1 MNIPRQWLLLLGAL
15 IVIGAL
21 YNHYLGHSV
30 LLFEIIMLAIGS
42 SLATYSL
49 RGLGAE
55 TKEGAG
61 KGILTAFLSRY
72 LRERDLPTLVPA
84 FGFIVLVAWSAWKM
98 LHNHDTGLSMV
109 DFIVTLFCVSLML
122 YYSHTTKY
130 QAQKDFAVLYLLFLT
145 IVFAVIWKSY
155 TLMTGD
161 SYVRI
166 TAYSEFYFVTTPVV
180 HLVNLL
186 GLEAHAVLD
195 LSGLGLSN
203 IIEFEYEGR
212 LIRLGIGIGCSG
224 LYSAGLFFS
233 AFLAFVLV
241 RYRALNVHSV
251 VGLGAGLLVTWAS
264 NIIRMVVTVLV
275 GGAYGAPALATFHMY
290 FGILLFIAVITVF
303 WVIIVRWLDRHL
315 PVREGPGGPGGPEG
329 KTDQRPLLGVNE
341 LMPEKE
347 AMSTD

>member
-1 MNIPRQWLLLLGAL
+1 
-15 IVIGAL
+15 
-21 YNHYLGHSV
+21 
-30 LLFEIIMLAIGS
+30 
-42 SLATYSL
+42 
-49 RGLGAE
+49 
-55 TKEGAG
+55 
-61 KGILTAFLSRY
+61 
-72 LRERDLPTLVPA
+72 
-84 FGFIVLVAWSAWKM
+84 
-98 LHNHDTGLSMV
+98 MV

-130 QAQKDFAVLYLLFLT
+130 QAQKDFVVLYLLFLT

-186 GLEAHAVLD
+186 GLEANAVLD

-203 IIEFEYEGR
+203 IIEFEYDGR

-241 RYRALNVHSV
+241 RYRAVNMYSV
-251 VGLGAGLLVTWAS
+251 AGLAVGLLVTWAS
-264 NIIRMVVTVLV
+264 NIIRMAVTVLV
-275 GGAYGAPALATFHMY
+275 GGAWGAPALATFHMY
-290 FGILLFIAVITVF
+290 FGILLFIAVVTVF
-303 WVIIVRWLDRHL
+303 WTIIVRWLDRHL
-315 PVREGPGGPGGPEG
+315 PAVEGPRGPGGAESRAE
-329 KTDQRPLLGVNE
+329 QRPLLDVNE
-341 LMPEKE
+341 LVAEKDT
-347 AMSTD
+347 ATTD

>member
-1 MNIPRQWLLLLGAL
+1 LLGAL

-42 SLATYSL
+42 SLAIYSL

-55 TKEGAG
+55 TKESAG
-61 KGILTAFLSRY
+61 KGLLTAFLSRF
-72 LRERDLPTLVPA
+72 LREKDLPVLVPA
-84 FGFIVLVAWSAWKM
+84 FGFTLLLAWSAWKI
-98 LHNHDTGLSMV
+98 LHNHDTGLTMV

-130 QAQKDFAVLYLLFLT
+130 QTQKDFAVLYLMFLT

-180 HLVNLL
+180 YLVNLL

-203 IIEFEYEGR
+203 IIEFEYDGR

-233 AFLAFVLV
+233 AFLSFVLV
-241 RYRALNVHSV
+241 RYRAVNRYSV
-251 VGLGAGLLVTWAS
+251 TGLAVGLLVTWAS
-264 NIIRMVVTVLV
+264 NIIRMVVTILI
-275 GGAYGAPALATFHMY
+275 GGTWGAPALATFHMY
-290 FGILLFIAVITVF
+290 FGILLFIAVTVVF
-303 WVIIVRWLDRHL
+303 WLLIVRWLDKHIHTPDL
-315 PVREGPGGPGGPEG
+315 PGGPGGTEVLDE
-329 KTDQRPLLGVNE
+329 KTAAADF
-341 LMPEKE
+341 
-347 AMSTD
+347 